1 MTATFN
7 PALTATLDKIRF
19 DIGDTNVADVVVQ
32 DETILAK
39 LAEAGATQASVSASL
54 AHYIL
59 TIYSQRVTY
68 DVDGQ
73 GARES
78 DRAKNYATVV
88 ARLQALADEE
98 AKQNANEEQVA
109 AGVAMGGGIMPMG
122 VSHSAN
128 TDRKRDC
135 DRAANY
141 SALGERL

>member
-7 PALTATLDKIRF
+7 PALTSTLDKIRF
-19 DIGDTNVADVVVQ
+19 DIGDTNVQDPVVQ

-54 AHYIL
+54 AHYVL

-73 GARES
+73 GERFS
-78 DRAKNYATVV
+78 DMAKNYAAVV

-98 AKQNANEEQVA
+98 ARQSANDDEVA

-122 VSHSAN
+122 LSHSGN
-128 TDRKRDC
+128 QDRMRDC

-141 SALGERL
+141 SARGERL